1 MNSKGAFGGRKSEEF
16 RWILKGFRSVK
27 CEPNNTGVIGRDD
40 FPHPLSKRH
49 RIGPQAKSILGPYA
63 I

>member
-27 CEPNNTGVIGRDD
+27 CEPNNTGGDG
-40 FPHPLSKRH
+40 FAHPLSKRH